1 MNKVIING
9 EEDSRIDVLDRGF
22 QYGDG
27 LFETIAYKNHKL
39 QFWDEH
45 MQRLHDSCE
54 RLSLAAVD
62 ESLWLE
68 DIKQCQLSSDAVI
81 KLSLSRGVSGRGY
94 AYADNDSVTRVTA
107 SFKLPDYP
115 QANQKGITA
124 VLCKT
129 PVSVNPMLAGM
140 KHLNRLDN
148 VLARNEWHDSTI
160 AEGFMFDSSGH
171 IIQGTMSNV
180 FCVLGDE
187 LYTPLLEQCGVA
199 GIMREQVIAL
209 AGELNIPLSV
219 VYISQTNFLQMD
231 GVFVTNSLIGIWP
244 VIEMHDIKF
253 QQSGLIKR
261 LQDELSKKM
270 ALMI

>member
-1 MNKVIING
+1 MNKVFING
-9 EEDSRIDVLDRGF
+9 VQENHIDILDRGF

-27 LFETIAYKNHKL
+27 LFETIAYKNNKL

-45 MQRLHDSCE
+45 MQRLHDSCK
-54 RLSLAAVD
+54 RLSLAVVD
-62 ESLWLE
+62 ESLWLD
-68 DIKQCQLSSDAVI
+68 DIKQCQLPVDAVI

-94 AYADNDSVTRVTA
+94 AYAGDDSVTRVTA

-115 QANQKGITA
+115 QANQTGISA
-124 VLCKT
+124 MLCKT

-148 VLARNEWHDSTI
+148 VLARNEWHDSVI

-199 GIMREQVIAL
+199 GIMREQVIKL
-209 AGELNIPLSV
+209 ASELDIPLNIV
-219 VYISQTNFLQMD
+219 DISQPNFLQMD

-244 VIEMHDIKF
+244 VLELAEIKF
-253 QQSGLIKR
+253 QQNSLIKR
-261 LQDELSKKM
+261 LQNELSKK
-270 ALMI
+270 LL